1 MFSFTVAPAIHRF
14 GEAKAEFSSPWAGEP
29 KPKCAADRCT
39 KTLSLRYELEVRGKP
54 ETFVCLI
61 EISLRFSDGR
71 VVEATVSGPDLFS
84 RLAEAHEAEPIAESV
99 EGRAHAI
106 KYAVELTSGA
116 IERRLARARCGKDPA
131 PPAVMLRECD
141 GYKLELVPR
150 TAPNEDD
157 RVVIRRAAKL

>member
-1 MFSFTVAPAIHRF
+1 RAEAGERLSAAGATIERRLAAAAQSREDVITAYASWLGRLVDFDGWGRTV

-61 EISLRFSDGR
+61 EISLRFSAGR

-106 KYAVELTSGA
+106 KY
-116 IERRLARARCGKDPA
+116 
-131 PPAVMLRECD
+131 
-141 GYKLELVPR
+141 
-150 TAPNEDD
+150 
-157 RVVIRRAAKL
+157 